1 MMPAEGA
8 SHAKTSAG
16 RVVLLL
22 KKINNDLSDSLE
34 RRTSNESLPT
44 GARKLDF

>member
-1 MMPAEGA
+1 MMSAEGA
-8 SHAKTSAG
+8 SHAKTSAD

-34 RRTSNESLPT
+34 RRTNDN
-44 GARKLDF
+44 RCF